1 MKKSIL
7 AGVLAAPLLLAG
19 CGVGGAPTVS
29 TIQEGLRQLDEI
41 SITAVGTSTMT
52 MGDQTMVLSKSTF
65 NIERDSEG
73 NVTAYSMDTEV
84 LTADQFIQIYC
95 YDNGDGTFTSVT
107 VNNNGTPVVVTD
119 NVGEDC
125 GTSTAFS
132 VFADDSATYESLGN
146 NVYKIPDSVLAV
158 AAQGSTE
165 GTITFDGR
173 VTNITVTAVSE
184 YVGVSAT
191 AKQEIV
197 FSNHGTAKAVPIEVP
212 TTQE

>member
-1 MKKSIL
+1 MKKTIL
-7 AGVLAAPLLLAG
+7 AGVLAAPLLLVG
-19 CGVGGAPTVS
+19 CAEGGAPTVS

-41 SITAVGTSTMT
+41 SITAVATASMT
-52 MGDQTMVLSKSTF
+52 MGDQTMIMTKMTL

-84 LTADQFIQIYC
+84 PTVNQTLRTYC
-95 YDNGDGTFTSVT
+95 YDNGDGTYTSVN
-107 VNNNGTPVVVTD
+107 VSDNGTPVVVTN
-119 NVGEDC
+119 NVGDDC

-132 VFADDSATYESLGN
+132 AFANDSATYESLGN

-173 VTNITVTAVSE
+173 VTNITITAVAES
-184 YVGVSAT
+184 GGISAT
-191 AKQEIV
+191 AIQEIV
-197 FSNHGTAKAVPIEVP
+197 FFNHGTAKAVPIEVP

>member
-1 MKKSIL
+1 MKKTIL

-52 MGDQTMVLSKSTF
+52 MGDQSMIMTKETL
-65 NIERDSEG
+65 NLERDSEG
-73 NVTAYSMDTEV
+73 NVTAYSMDVE
-84 LTADQFIQIYC
+84 LPTADQFLQTYC
-95 YDNGDGTFTSVT
+95 YDNGDGTYTSVT
-107 VNNNGTPVVVTD
+107 VNNNGTPVVVSD

-125 GTSTAFS
+125 GARATFS

-173 VTNITVTAVSE
+173 VTNITFTIVAE
-184 YVGVSAT
+184 YGGVSAT
-191 AKQEIV
+191 AIQEIV